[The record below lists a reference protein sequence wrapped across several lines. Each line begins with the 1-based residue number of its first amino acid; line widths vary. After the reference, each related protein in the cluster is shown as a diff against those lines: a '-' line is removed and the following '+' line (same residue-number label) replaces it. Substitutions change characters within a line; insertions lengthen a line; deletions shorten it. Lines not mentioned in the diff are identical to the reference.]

1 MKNKLG
7 YFLHWSD
14 CLLGSGIS
22 PHMWNEHPHMC
33 KENIS
38 SWGLMPLCPSRDL
51 LWLGI
56 SWSTCSLTCV
66 SGWPASKNI
75 ITNYKAKRAWKPTVT
90 WAIVYLFKQ
99 FFLFIHFGRSH
110 TGNVG
115 FPGGSEG
122 KASACN
128 AGDLGLIPGSGR
140 PLEKEMATH
149 SSILAWWIPWTEEPG
164 RLQSM
169 GSQRVGHDWVTSLSL
184 SRWKYM
190 PPEFQEK
197 I

>member
-1 MKNKLG
+1 MKNKRG

-22 PHMWNEHPHMC
+22 PHVWNELPHMC

-38 SWGLMPLCPSRDL
+38 SWGLMHLCPWRDL

-56 SWSTCSLTCV
+56 SWSPCSLTYV
-66 SGWPASKNI
+66 SAWPASKNI
-75 ITNYKAKRAWKPTVT
+75 ITNCKAKRAWKPTVT
-90 WAIVYLFKQ
+90 WAIAKLFKQ
-99 FFLFIHFGRSH
+99 FFLFTYFGRSH

-115 FPGGSEG
+115 FPGGTEG

-149 SSILAWWIPWTEEPG
+149 FNILAWWIPWTEEPG
-164 RLQSM
+164 RLRSM
-169 GSQRVGHDWVTSLSL
+169 GSERVGHDWATSLSL
-184 SRWKYM
+184 SCWKYM